1 MLNEV
6 DQVDCRPLLECEM
19 QAYLV
24 CLDEIRGRRETI
36 RQALRS
42 CEKHW
47 GATFKHTAPLPTET
61 LTAYLN
67 RAVSEIKH
75 LVQKMWNSLEP
86 VLRIA
91 EQCSMAS
98 IGNCVPGR
106 AFPKMEESRSLRGQ
120 RQPAPR
126 SRGFFSQAK
135 VNARNAP

>member
-6 DQVDCRPLLECEM
+6 DQADCRPILECEM
-19 QAYLV
+19 PAYLV
-24 CLDEIRGRRETI
+24 CLDEIRVRRETI

-47 GATFKHTAPLPTET
+47 ESRFKRTAPLPTET

-67 RAVSEIKH
+67 RAVSEIKR
-75 LVQKMWNSLEP
+75 LVQKLKDPLEP

-98 IGNCVPGR
+98 IGNCGPSR
-106 AFPKMEESRSLRGQ
+106 AFPKMEEHGPLRGQ
-120 RQPAPR
+120 RQTAPR
-126 SRGFFSQAK
+126 SSSFFSQAK